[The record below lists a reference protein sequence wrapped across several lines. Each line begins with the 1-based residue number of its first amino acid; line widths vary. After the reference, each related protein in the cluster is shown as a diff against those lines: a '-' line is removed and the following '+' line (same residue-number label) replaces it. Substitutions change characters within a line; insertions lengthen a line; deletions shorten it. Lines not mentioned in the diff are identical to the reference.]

1 MFLIRFLGVFMNEFA
16 KALRLQL
23 KAMDILIAE
32 KDEVIENLLKY
43 RQPAEIELLR
53 RLQIQKK
60 LNLSL
65 IDEIQKIKADKS

>member
-1 MFLIRFLGVFMNEFA
+1 MNEFA